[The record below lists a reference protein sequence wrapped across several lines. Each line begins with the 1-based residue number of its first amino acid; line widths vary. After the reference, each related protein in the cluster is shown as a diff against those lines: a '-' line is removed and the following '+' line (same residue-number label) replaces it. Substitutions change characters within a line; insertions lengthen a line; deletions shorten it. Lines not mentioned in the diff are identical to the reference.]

1 MHKRIDSS
9 QNPAIKSL
17 LQLREK
23 SRVRKKE
30 QRFLI
35 EGILELELA
44 FKAGYHIAEV
54 YVCTSI
60 ITMEAFKITFGNW
73 LSQVQIIEV
82 SIEVYEKLAYRTST
96 EGVLGVAKL
105 KNLHI
110 DGLELKTDNP
120 LILVAEAPEKPGNIG
135 AILRTADA
143 AKVDAVIIANPKTDL
158 FNPNVIRSSVGG
170 VFTNTIA
177 TGTTTEIVSFLQQ
190 RNINIYCAIL
200 QSSIS
205 YHEQDFT
212 NATAIVVG
220 TEHEGLSEEWR
231 KNTTQNIIIP
241 MGGSIDSMNVSVAAG
256 ILIFEAKRQRGF

>member
-1 MHKRIDSS
+1 MYKKIDSP
-9 QNPAIKSL
+9 QNATIKHL

-35 EGILELELA
+35 EGVLELKLA
-44 FKAGYHIAEV
+44 FQADYQVLEV

-60 ITMEAFKITFGNW
+60 IAMELFEETFKEW
-73 LSQVQIIEV
+73 LSQIQITEI
-82 SIEVYEKLAYRTST
+82 SSEVYEKLAYRAST
-96 EGVLGVAKL
+96 EGVIGVATWKD
-105 KNLHI
+105 LHI
-110 DGLELKTDNP
+110 SALRLKTDNP
-120 LILVAEAPEKPGNIG
+120 LILVMEAPEKPGNIG

-143 AKVDAVIIANPKTDL
+143 ANVDAVIIANPKTDL
-158 FNPNVIRSSVGG
+158 YNPNVIRSSVGG

-177 TGTTTEIVSFLQQ
+177 AGSTTEIISFL
-190 RNINIYCAIL
+190 RKHSVNIYGAIL

-212 NATAIVVG
+212 KATAIVVG
-220 TEHEGLSEEWR
+220 TEHEGLSAEWR
-231 KNTTQNIIIP
+231 ENTAQNIIIP